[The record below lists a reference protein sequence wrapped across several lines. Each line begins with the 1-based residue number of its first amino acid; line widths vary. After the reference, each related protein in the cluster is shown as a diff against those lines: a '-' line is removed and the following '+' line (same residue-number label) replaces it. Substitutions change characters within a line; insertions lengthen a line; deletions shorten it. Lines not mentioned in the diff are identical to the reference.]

1 MEQLQAAIE
10 SLRTS
15 LEGMVVPLAIVGML
29 LWGIAFLVVPILPEW
44 ASGFK
49 GYFKTALLVLGFLG
63 FAPAIIEAFY
73 AMGGGGGASTD
84 LPAAALAFVPRPLA
98 ARVGRDDG
106 QAG

>member
-1 MEQLQAAIE
+1 MDQLQAAIE
-10 SLRTS
+10 NLRTS

-44 ASGFK
+44 ASGLK

-73 AMGGGGGASTD
+73 TMGGGAGASTG
-84 LPAAALAFVPRPLA
+84 LPALALAIVPRA
-98 ARVGRDDG
+98 SAQRMARRMDQSG
-106 QAG
+106 